1 MKLLVSV
8 LGGLLLLASSAVD
21 WVHFDF
27 FGTPVHAT
35 ALQIA
40 LGFLAT
46 GDTAGLLRV
55 DGYLSVG
62 LVVAAAGLIG
72 IVGTL
77 LPRLGL
83 WRALS
88 GVVGVLAATAFVV
101 QTFRVPEL
109 GSFAASQ
116 HLGLGVGMAA
126 FGGAL
131 LVLGRSL
138 ARPGQK
144 EGRSGRTVVPSTP
157 PLGPPP
163 AA

>member
-83 WRALS
+83 WRGLFGGG
-88 GVVGVLAATAFVV
+88 GVVAATPLLCQNFFVAWCGGLAARSRFW
-101 QTFRVPEL
+101 L
-109 GSFAASQ
+109 WGGLAA
-116 HLGLGVGMAA
+116 L
-126 FGGAL
+126 
-131 LVLGRSL
+131 
-138 ARPGQK
+138 
-144 EGRSGRTVVPSTP
+144 
-157 PLGPPP
+157 
-163 AA
+163 